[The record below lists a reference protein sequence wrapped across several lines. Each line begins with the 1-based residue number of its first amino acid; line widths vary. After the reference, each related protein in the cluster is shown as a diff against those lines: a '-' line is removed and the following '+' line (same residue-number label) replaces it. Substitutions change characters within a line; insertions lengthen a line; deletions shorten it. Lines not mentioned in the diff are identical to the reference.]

1 MISNYEEKELID
13 TYQFLIDTHIEMI
26 GSGKNLEKLESKI
39 QNIIAKADE
48 TKGTIEKKNFSEKY
62 EVLKFLFKSTNSV
75 RNILVDIRNE
85 LMLSD
90 KKKAILN
97 EKEITQSKI
106 SVRAVNRFDTMDK
119 NYNKYTND
127 TNEIETSASKFILGK
142 PKFYSIHKQVSEF
155 EFSELKED
163 LEIVIGDGENV
174 DTQRVSS
181 IVKSTQRKLKN
192 AEKQKINLEKKMMKQ
207 NKLVTK
213 IQDALK
219 IATERRKVLYKF
231 FSESKVQYKI
241 LKKISLQVVDDI
253 NSFLNNP
260 SKFRIIPEIT
270 MQKLNNENDE
280 LSDEEQSDE
289 EQSGGIYD
297 LMYSDNNMY
306 GGKEIKTRMH
316 KYNSKIESSRKKL
329 AKYID
334 NIDKTENK
342 DKVLIDSINIYHKMF
357 YKLKGAS
364 KEFKSY
370 IKAAQ
375 KLDKLLKEGSL
386 HLIQIIKKWKTDQED
401 VNNRDLAELEEESL
415 RELEEEEKSVVDSES
430 DEETNEETN
439 ESSDQSAGWFY

>member
-163 LEIVIGDGENV
+163 LEIVIGDPEN
-174 DTQRVSS
+174 
-181 IVKSTQRKLKN
+181 L
-192 AEKQKINLEKKMMKQ
+192 
-207 NKLVTK
+207 
-213 IQDALK
+213 
-219 IATERRKVLYKF
+219 
-231 FSESKVQYKI
+231 
-241 LKKISLQVVDDI
+241 
-253 NSFLNNP
+253 
-260 SKFRIIPEIT
+260 
-270 MQKLNNENDE
+270 
-280 LSDEEQSDE
+280 
-289 EQSGGIYD
+289 
-297 LMYSDNNMY
+297 
-306 GGKEIKTRMH
+306 
-316 KYNSKIESSRKKL
+316 L
-329 AKYID
+329 ARCH
-334 NIDKTENK
+334 
-342 DKVLIDSINIYHKMF
+342 S
-357 YKLKGAS
+357 
-364 KEFKSY
+364 
-370 IKAAQ
+370 
-375 KLDKLLKEGSL
+375 
-386 HLIQIIKKWKTDQED
+386 
-401 VNNRDLAELEEESL
+401 
-415 RELEEEEKSVVDSES
+415 
-430 DEETNEETN
+430 
-439 ESSDQSAGWFY
+439 